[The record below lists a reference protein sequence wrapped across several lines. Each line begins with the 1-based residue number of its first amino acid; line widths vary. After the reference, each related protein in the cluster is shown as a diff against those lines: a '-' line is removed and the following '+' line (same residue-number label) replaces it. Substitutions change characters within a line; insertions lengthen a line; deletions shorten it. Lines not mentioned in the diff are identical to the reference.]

1 MIKIFVDSASS
12 IKQDEKEQYG
22 VEILPMQITL
32 GDKHYT
38 DGVDI
43 TIDMFYDALIIDK
56 IFPMTSMPSLGEAE
70 EKVHHYTDNGDD
82 VIIITLSSALS
93 GTYHTL
99 SMLFEDNEK
108 VRVIDSK
115 TAIGGIK
122 ILVKEA
128 SKYLDAPLDEAV
140 EKIESLIPRIKIVA
154 VPDTLEYL
162 HKGGRL
168 SKSSFAVGS
177 VLKIKPIITVDK
189 EGKAVVYG
197 KVLGHKKAVS
207 AICDSLETLE
217 CDMNYPIVPTYTYN
231 KSNLDELVSMTD
243 EKYKGNMIDYDNAAC
258 VIGCH
263 WGPNAFGYAFVG
275 KA

>member
-12 IKQDEKEQYG
+12 IKQEEAQHYG

-43 TIDMFYDALIIDK
+43 TSDMFYKALMEDK
-56 IFPMTSMPSLGEAE
+56 IFPQTSMPALGHAE
-70 EKVHHYTDNGDD
+70 ERVHHYTDMGDD

-99 SMLFEDNEK
+99 KMFFEDNEK

-122 ILVKEA
+122 ILVNEA

-140 EKIESLIPRIKIVA
+140 EKIESLIPRIKIAA
-154 VPDTLEYL
+154 VPETLEYL
-162 HKGGRL
+162 HRGGRL
-168 SKSSFAVGS
+168 SKTSFAVGS
-177 VLKIKPIITVDK
+177 MLKIKPIITVDR
-189 EGKAVVYG
+189 EGKAVVYS
-197 KVLGHKKAVS
+197 KALGHKKAVS
-207 AICDSLETLE
+207 AICDALESMG
-217 CDMNYPIVPTYTYN
+217 CDTDYPIVPTYTYN
-231 KSNLDELVSMTD
+231 KDNLDELIAATPEKYHASMTD
-243 EKYKGNMIDYDNAAC
+243 CDNAAC
-258 VIGCH
+258 VIACH
-263 WGPNAFGYAFVG
+263 WGPGAFGYAFVG
-275 KA
+275 NK

>member
-12 IKQDEKEQYG
+12 IKQDEKEKYG

-43 TIDMFYDALIIDK
+43 TIDMFYDALINDK

-189 EGKAVVYG
+189 EGKAVVYA
-197 KVLGHKKAVS
+197 KALGHKKAVS

-243 EKYKGNMIDYDNAAC
+243 EKYRENMIDYDNAAC

>member
-128 SKYLDAPLDEAV
+128 SKYLDVPLDEAV

-197 KVLGHKKAVS
+197 KALGHKKAVS

-243 EKYKGNMIDYDNAAC
+243 EKYRENMIDYDNAAC

>member
-43 TIDMFYDALIIDK
+43 TIDMFYDALINDK

-93 GTYHTL
+93 GAYHTL

-197 KVLGHKKAVS
+197 KALGHKKAVS

-243 EKYKGNMIDYDNAAC
+243 EKYKESMIDYDNAAC